1 MDAQERDEVRQLA
14 SLAILPLKPAFLSGE
29 SAQDFLFKG
38 QRTKGGRDLPSYY
51 LVYFLLVD
59 LLEFPDRGRWEKTAW
74 SIPVQFEDTAYLI
87 EYRKMG
93 LGVFALDAKNSEE
106 NVQQIVKLVNRG
118 VDAAEPYFQWLAEEA
133 VKKSSLNVENN
144 SRWLF
149 ARYRYLYELFGRTSA
164 ETEARQHDIQTTEVA
179 AEVHNVF
186 SSWNIRLQLSEQAS
200 WIRLAAIEAFF
211 SWTEH
216 LFVHLSILQGRA
228 TTGEQVA
235 ELALKQDWP
244 GKFKGV
250 LDISDPVTKKYYDQ
264 LRKVKDQIRNYMA
277 HGAFGKQREAFKFH
291 SSAGAVPVMLNDERA
306 AGRFSIYGAPII
318 EEGPALAIIEDFIGH
333 LWAGPLAPARTYLQ
347 DSGLPLI
354 LTLASDG
361 TYTRAMSSADE
372 MEHLIEKLCSA
383 FDNAANMDW

>member
-1 MDAQERDEVRQLA
+1 MNARELDEVRRLA

-29 SAQDFLFKG
+29 SAQELLFEG
-38 QRTKGGRDLPSYY
+38 QRTEAGRDLPPYY

-59 LLEFPDRGRWEKTAW
+59 LLKFPDRGRWEKTAW
-74 SIPVQFEDTAYLI
+74 SIPVEFEGTAYLI
-87 EYRKMG
+87 EHRKLG
-93 LGVFALDAKNSEE
+93 LGVFALDAENSEE
-106 NVQQIVKLVNRG
+106 KVKHVVKLIKKS
-118 VDAAEPYFQWLAEEA
+118 VDAAGPYFQWLADEA
-133 VKKSSLNVENN
+133 VRKSSLNVENN

-164 ETEARQHDIQTTEVA
+164 EAEARQHDIQTTAVA
-179 AEVHNVF
+179 AEVHDVF

-200 WIRLAAIEAFF
+200 WIGLAAIEAFF

-228 TTGEQVA
+228 TTGKQVA
-235 ELALKQDWP
+235 EFALEQDWP
-244 GKFKGV
+244 DKFKCV
-250 LDISDPVTKKYYDQ
+250 LDIGDPVTKKYYDQ
-264 LRKVKDQIRNYMA
+264 LGKVRRQIRNYMT
-277 HGAFGKQREAFKFH
+277 HGAFGRQREAFKFH

-318 EEGPALAIIEDFIGH
+318 EDGPALAIIEDFIGH

-361 TYTRAMSSADE
+361 TYARAMSSPDE
-372 MEHLIEKLCSA
+372 MEHLVEKLNSA